1 MPATITCPK
10 CGGQGY
16 DGIEEGSNA
25 HCGTTGRI
33 PVEQAINNM
42 WESACGR
49 IAEHV
54 VHKHAADP
62 AYAEAVAEN
71 GDSVIDARAE
81 ASEAERLSEKGI
93 PF

>member
-16 DGIEEGSNA
+16 DGIEEGSNPFDCY

-42 WESACGR
+42 WESAL
-49 IAEHV
+49 
-54 VHKHAADP
+54 
-62 AYAEAVAEN
+62 
-71 GDSVIDARAE
+71 IDARAE

>member
-16 DGIEEGSNA
+16 DGIEEGSNCY

-42 WESACGR
+42 WESAL
-49 IAEHV
+49 
-54 VHKHAADP
+54 
-62 AYAEAVAEN
+62 
-71 GDSVIDARAE
+71 IDARAE